1 MRETAQ
7 QARTAIPRVASL
19 AIDPDRLERMWAMT
33 AEERRQAAERGQ
45 LSLGEMLRWAARAP
59 HEVDLVDGE
68 FWFITALSADTDVG
82 DDWRWTKSKIDGHR
96 EDTGRG

>member
-7 QARTAIPRVASL
+7 QARTAIPRVANL

-45 LSLGEMLRWAARAP
+45 LSLGEMLQWASRRP
-59 HEVDLVDGE
+59 REVELVDGE
-68 FWFITALSADTDVG
+68 FWFITALSADSSVG
-82 DDWRWTKSKIDGHR
+82 N
-96 EDTGRG
+96 E